1 MKRFITSLLALPL
14 IVAFAVSCDRNEL
27 EEEESVAI
35 EGLAE
40 TIEFTAVPTG
50 DVTFSITSNVEWSI
64 SMENLDWV
72 SISPSRGLG
81 RNETAVV
88 TISPDVNKDLEFRQ
102 GTFVLR
108 AGSVSRTVTLTQAA
122 GELDPVFNVSG
133 TEGDAFYIEALN
145 VEGSVFNVSSNRDWT
160 ATLDGMSWA
169 TVSPLE
175 GGRDRSATIT
185 VVPKAVND
193 GEDKEGTI
201 SFDYGAAAPKVVKIV
216 HKKFV
221 PEVSISVSELSA
233 SSIGKISDP
242 KVIVTSNA
250 PWTATFS
257 EDWVTADKMEGG
269 IGETEV
275 TVSVKGNNS
284 GSERSATVT
293 FTNSTA
299 TAVLTVNQSNEF
311 ITTSVESLAT
321 SKNEVTF
328 DVNANVDWTVVS
340 SESWASVSPA
350 EGTGNATVTVTLS
363 PLMPGAGSRQAQI
376 TVAAKNSEGLSAVI
390 ELTQNE
396 PVLLNFID
404 LYETPVLFNCSQQSW
419 NQKHNAEYITPGSTG
434 STADSKGTGRA
445 QSYSHLDNKDL
456 YMQFYDAPTGGFG
469 SELVYILPIDGAYT
483 TNYTWTDDAYE
494 FHIPVKRLDYGA
506 TITFEYGLAQG
517 GSNAPRIWNSEIS
530 LDGGTTWESFDTGN
544 TETSPNNN
552 QAGNTVLMAKNKKP
566 NHYKGTYQMGQG
578 VQDLEVLIRVRS
590 VDASHVWSGSATKTV
605 SKPQGTSMRLIGGT
619 DHPWVEKVE
628 EAVAYGPK
636 ISVSNEGGGFV
647 PELAVSSNT
656 LRAEGTSVSFDVTS
670 NVAWTVSSAE
680 SWATVSPAEGTG
692 NAAVTVTLTELAPGE
707 DNRTVA
713 VTVAA
718 KDYAGYSATVFVEQ
732 VAPQLDAKYVD
743 LYATPVMFNSSQYE
757 WAATYNPD
765 WATEGQSG
773 TPGKPNDDYP
783 GVVGSGKGLG
793 LAYSY
798 THYENKEV
806 KLQFVDI
813 VEDPQTSPAVF
824 MMPGDAAFTTK
835 GWWQD
840 DAFQFQ
846 IPVAKLEAGSTLH
859 FDFSL
864 MGGGGNIP
872 ILFMAELSFDE
883 GKTWIPFETG
893 KMEAGPVTGFK
904 GNLVMTGK
912 SKTVNPFE
920 TTYVIQETVRG
931 VYMLARIRIADATH
945 TFDKNGKVS
954 TTSKPSSTSIRL
966 FGTGYTFVEGKSDAN
981 PYGPKFYM
989 TK

>member
-27 EEEESVAI
+27 EEEESVTI

-81 RNETAVV
+81 RNETTVV
-88 TISPDVNKDLEFRQ
+88 TISPDVNKDFESRQ

-122 GELDPVFNVSG
+122 GEADPVFNLSG
-133 TEGDAFYIEALN
+133 TEGDVFYIEALN

-175 GGRDRSATIT
+175 GVKDRSATIT
-185 VVPKAVND
+185 VVPKAINEGD
-193 GEDKEGTI
+193 DKEGTI

-233 SSIGKISDP
+233 SSIGTISDP
-242 KVIVTSNA
+242 KVVVTSNA
-250 PWTATFS
+250 PWTAACS
-257 EDWVTADKMEGG
+257 EEWVTVDKKEGE

-275 TVSVKGNNS
+275 TVSVKGNNT

-340 SESWASVSPA
+340 SESWATVSPA

-363 PLMPGAGSRQAQI
+363 PLMPGSGSRKAQI
-376 TVAAKNSEGLSAVI
+376 TVAAKNSEGLSAVV

-419 NQKHNAEYITPGSTG
+419 NVANNAEYISPGSTG

-456 YMQFYDAPTGGFG
+456 YMQYYDAPTGGFG
-469 SELVYILPIDGAYT
+469 SELKYIMPADGAYT
-483 TNYTWTDDAYE
+483 ANYTWTDDAFE
-494 FHIPVKRLDYGA
+494 FHIPVKKLDYGA

-517 GSNAPRIWNSEIS
+517 GKNAPRIWNSEIS

-544 TETSPNNN
+544 TETSPNNG
-552 QAGNTVLMAKNKKP
+552 QTGNSVLMSGNKKP
-566 NHYKGTYQMGQG
+566 NHYKGTYQMQQG
-578 VQDLEVLIRVRS
+578 VQDLEVIIRVRS
-590 VDASHVWSGSATKTV
+590 VDASHVWTGSATNTV
-605 SKPQGTSMRLIGGT
+605 TKPQGTSIRLIGGT

-656 LRAEGTSVSFDVTS
+656 LSAEGTSVSFDVTS
-670 NVAWTVSSAE
+670 NVAWTASSAD

-692 NAAVTVTLTELAPGE
+692 NAAVTVTFTELAPGA
-707 DNRTVA
+707 DNRTTTI
-713 VTVAA
+713 TVSA
-718 KDYAGYSATVFVEQ
+718 KEYAGYTQTIIVEQ
-732 VAPQLDAKYVD
+732 IAPPPAEPEGNYVD
-743 LYATPVMFNSSQYE
+743 LTATPVLFCSNNQAWNVANSPDY
-757 WAATYNPD
+757 AT
-765 WATEGQSG
+765 SG
-773 TPGKPNDDYP
+773 KTGSEAV
-783 GVVGSGKGLG
+783 GGSGKGDGRLKS
-793 LAYSY
+793 YS
-798 THYENKEV
+798 HVDNPEV
-806 KLQFVDI
+806 FMQFV
-813 VEDPQTSPAVF
+813 SPNTYGPIF
-824 MMPGDAAFTTK
+824 IMAAEGNITAQNVWT
-835 GWWQD
+835 D
-840 DAFQFQ
+840 DAFTFH
-846 IPVAKLEAGSTLH
+846 IPVSKINAGQTLHIEYGLYGTDAAPSYWNSEVSLDGGATWISFETGEKYTTAGIAVEANSWAGSTKKSEVHVAGSCVL
-859 FDFSL
+859 SKTIEK
-864 MGGGGNIP
+864 M
-872 ILFMAELSFDE
+872 ELLVRIRCADGTYTIN
-883 GKTWIPFETG
+883 GKTRTAPSSSGT
-893 KMEAGPVTGFK
+893 
-904 GNLVMTGK
+904 
-912 SKTVNPFE
+912 
-920 TTYVIQETVRG
+920 
-931 VYMLARIRIADATH
+931 IRIIGGVGHD
-945 TFDKNGKVS
+945 
-954 TTSKPSSTSIRL
+954 
-966 FGTGYTFVEGKSDAN
+966 VENNAN
-981 PYGPKFYM
+981 IEPVMGPKIYV
-989 TK
+989 K

>member
-27 EEEESVAI
+27 EEEESVVI

-81 RNETAVV
+81 RNETTVV
-88 TISPDVNKDLEFRQ
+88 TISPDVNKDFESRQ

-122 GELDPVFNVSG
+122 GEADPVFNLSG

-145 VEGSVFNVSSNRDWT
+145 VEGSVFKVSSNRDWT

-175 GGRDRSATIT
+175 GGKDRSATIT
-185 VVPKAVND
+185 VVPKAVNEGD
-193 GEDKEGTI
+193 DKEGTI

-250 PWTATFS
+250 PWTATCS
-257 EDWVTADKMEGG
+257 EEWVTVDKKEGE

-328 DVNANVDWTVVS
+328 DVNSNVDWTVVA

-350 EGTGNATVTVTLS
+350 EGTGNATVTITLS
-363 PLMPGAGSRQAQI
+363 PLMPGSGSRQAQI
-376 TVAAKNSEGLSAVI
+376 TVAAKNSEGLSAIV

-396 PVLLNFID
+396 PVLLNYID

-419 NQKHNAEYITPGSTG
+419 NVANNAEYISPGSTG

-456 YMQFYDAPTGGFG
+456 YMQYYDSPTGGFG
-469 SELVYILPIDGAYT
+469 SELKFIMPADGAYT
-483 TNYTWTDDAYE
+483 ANYTWTDDAFE
-494 FHIPVKRLDYGA
+494 FHIPVKKLDYGA

-544 TETSPNNN
+544 TETSPNNG
-552 QAGNTVLMAKNKKP
+552 QTGNSVLKSGNKKP

-578 VQDLEVLIRVRS
+578 VQDLEVIIRVRS
-590 VDASHVWSGSATKTV
+590 VDASHVWTGSATKTV

-670 NVAWTVSSAE
+670 NVAWTASSAD

-692 NAAVTVTLTELAPGE
+692 NAAVTVAFTELAPGA
-707 DNRTVA
+707 DNRTTTI
-713 VTVAA
+713 TVSA
-718 KDYAGYSATVFVEQ
+718 KEYEGYTQTIIVEQIAPAPAGPEGNYIDLASTPVLFNACDQAWNIANNPDYATA
-732 VAPQLDAKYVD
+732 
-743 LYATPVMFNSSQYE
+743 
-757 WAATYNPD
+757 
-765 WATEGQSG
+765 GQ
-773 TPGKPNDDYP
+773 
-783 GVVGSGKGLG
+783 
-793 LAYSY
+793 
-798 THYENKEV
+798 
-806 KLQFVDI
+806 
-813 VEDPQTSPAVF
+813 
-824 MMPGDAAFTTK
+824 
-835 GWWQD
+835 
-840 DAFQFQ
+840 
-846 IPVAKLEAGSTLH
+846 
-859 FDFSL
+859 
-864 MGGGGNIP
+864 
-872 ILFMAELSFDE
+872 
-883 GKTWIPFETG
+883 TG
-893 KMEAGPVTGFK
+893 A
-904 GNLVMTGK
+904 
-912 SKTVNPFE
+912 
-920 TTYVIQETVRG
+920 
-931 VYMLARIRIADATH
+931 
-945 TFDKNGKVS
+945 
-954 TTSKPSSTSIRL
+954 
-966 FGTGYTFVEGKSDAN
+966 
-981 PYGPKFYM
+981 
-989 TK
+989 

>member
-27 EEEESVAI
+27 EEEESVTI

-72 SISPSRGLG
+72 TISPSRGLG
-81 RNETAVV
+81 RNETTVV
-88 TISPDVNKDLEFRQ
+88 TISPDVNKDFESRQ

-122 GELDPVFNVSG
+122 GEADPVFNLSG

-175 GGRDRSATIT
+175 GVKDRSATIT
-185 VVPKAVND
+185 VVPKAINEGD
-193 GEDKEGTI
+193 DKEGTI

-221 PEVSISVSELSA
+221 PEVSLSVSELSA

-242 KVIVTSNA
+242 KVVVTSNA
-250 PWTATFS
+250 PWTATCS
-257 EDWVTADKMEGG
+257 EEWVTVDKKEGE

-275 TVSVKGNNS
+275 TVSVKGNDT

-350 EGTGNATVTVTLS
+350 EGTGNATVTITLS

-419 NQKHNAEYITPGSTG
+419 NVANNAEYISPGSTG

-456 YMQFYDAPTGGFG
+456 YMQYYDAPTGGFG
-469 SELVYILPIDGAYT
+469 SELKFIMPVDGAYT
-483 TNYTWTDDAYE
+483 ANYTWTDDAFE
-494 FHIPVKRLDYGA
+494 FHIPVKKLDYGA

-544 TETSPNNN
+544 TETSPNNG
-552 QAGNTVLMAKNKKP
+552 QTGNSVLKSGNKKP
-566 NHYKGTYQMGQG
+566 NHYKGTYQMQQG
-578 VQDLEVLIRVRS
+578 VQDLEVIIRVRS
-590 VDASHVWSGSATKTV
+590 VDASHAWTGTATKTV

-670 NVAWTVSSAE
+670 NVAWTASSAD

-692 NAAVTVTLTELAPGE
+692 NAAVTVTFTELAPGA
-707 DNRTVA
+707 DNRTTTI
-713 VTVAA
+713 TVSA
-718 KDYAGYSATVFVEQ
+718 KEYAGYTQTIIVEQ
-732 VAPQLDAKYVD
+732 IAPAPAGPEGNYID
-743 LYATPVMFNSSQYE
+743 LASTPVLFNACDQAWNIANNPDYAT
-757 WAATYNPD
+757 A
-765 WATEGQSG
+765 GQTG
-773 TPGKPNDDYP
+773 AKPAGDPGQ
-783 GVVGSGKGLG
+783 GSGKGTG
-793 LAYSY
+793 
-798 THYENKEV
+798 
-806 KLQFVDI
+806 KLQSYSHYSNPDLYIQYVASPRAEGHSAPAFIMPANGITVK
-813 VEDPQTSPAVF
+813 QTW
-824 MMPGDAAFTTK
+824 T
-835 GWWQD
+835 D
-840 DAFQFQ
+840 DAFD
-846 IPVAKLEAGSTLH
+846 IHLPVWKITAGQALH
-859 FDFSL
+859 FDFLIYCKGATS
-864 MGGGGNIP
+864 P
-872 ILFMAELSFDE
+872 RHYAVEASFDGGE
-883 GKTWIPFETG
+883 TWSMFDTGATYTTVSGAAANVDLLANESYTPVEAKFVVNNEVSNSEVLVRVRIP
-893 KMEAGPVTGFK
+893 
-904 GNLVMTGK
+904 
-912 SKTVNPFE
+912 
-920 TTYVIQETVRG
+920 
-931 VYMLARIRIADATH
+931 DATH
-945 TFDKNGKVS
+945 TVS
-954 TTSKPSSTSIRL
+954 TKAQPQGTAPGGGAIRL
-966 FGTGYTFVEGKSDAN
+966 LGLNQTDVNGTYTES
-981 PYGPKFYM
+981 GPKIYV
-989 TK
+989 K

>member
-27 EEEESVAI
+27 EEEESVTI

-81 RNETAVV
+81 RNETTVV
-88 TISPDVNKDLEFRQ
+88 TITPDVNKDFESRQ

-122 GELDPVFNVSG
+122 GEADPVFNLSG

-175 GGRDRSATIT
+175 GVKDRSATIT
-185 VVPKAVND
+185 VVPKAINEGD
-193 GEDKEGTI
+193 DKEGTI

-221 PEVSISVSELSA
+221 PEVSLSVSELSA
-233 SSIGKISDP
+233 SSIGTISDP
-242 KVIVTSNA
+242 KVVVTSNA
-250 PWTATFS
+250 PWTATCS
-257 EDWVTADKMEGG
+257 EEWVTVDKKEGE

-275 TVSVKGNNS
+275 TVSVKGNNT

-340 SESWASVSPA
+340 SESWASVSPE
-350 EGTGNATVTVTLS
+350 EGTGNATVTITLS

-419 NQKHNAEYITPGSTG
+419 NVANNAEYISPGSTG

-456 YMQFYDAPTGGFG
+456 YMQYYDAPTGGFG
-469 SELVYILPIDGAYT
+469 SELKFIMPADGAYT
-483 TNYTWTDDAYE
+483 ANYTWTDDAFE
-494 FHIPVKRLDYGA
+494 FHIPVKKLDYGT

-544 TETSPNNN
+544 TETSPNNG
-552 QAGNTVLMAKNKKP
+552 QTGNSVLMSGNKKP
-566 NHYKGTYQMGQG
+566 NHYKGTYQMQQG
-578 VQDLEVLIRVRS
+578 VQDLEVIIRVRS
-590 VDASHVWSGSATKTV
+590 VDASHVWTGSATKTV

-670 NVAWTVSSAE
+670 NVAWTASSAD

-692 NAAVTVTLTELAPGE
+692 NAAVTVTFTELAPGA
-707 DNRTVA
+707 DNRTTTI
-713 VTVAA
+713 TVSA
-718 KDYAGYSATVFVEQ
+718 KEYAGYTQTIILEQ
-732 VAPQLDAKYVD
+732 IAPAPAGPEGNYID
-743 LYATPVMFNSSQYE
+743 LASTPVLFNACDQAWNIANNPDYAT
-757 WAATYNPD
+757 A
-765 WATEGQSG
+765 GQTG
-773 TPGKPNDDYP
+773 AKPAGDPGQ
-783 GVVGSGKGLG
+783 GSGKGTG
-793 LAYSY
+793 
-798 THYENKEV
+798 
-806 KLQFVDI
+806 KLQSYSHYSNPDLYIQYVASPRAEGHSAPAFIMPANGITVK
-813 VEDPQTSPAVF
+813 QTW
-824 MMPGDAAFTTK
+824 T
-835 GWWQD
+835 D
-840 DAFQFQ
+840 DAFE
-846 IPVAKLEAGSTLH
+846 IHLPVWKITAGQALH
-859 FDFSL
+859 FDFLIYCKGVTS
-864 MGGGGNIP
+864 P
-872 ILFMAELSFDE
+872 RHYAVEASFDGGE
-883 GKTWIPFETG
+883 TWSMFDTG
-893 KMEAGPVTGFK
+893 ATYTTVSGAAANVDLLANESYTPVEAKFVV
-904 GNLVMTGK
+904 NNEVSNSEVLV
-912 SKTVNPFE
+912 
-920 TTYVIQETVRG
+920 
-931 VYMLARIRIADATH
+931 RIRIPDATH
-945 TFDKNGKVS
+945 TVS
-954 TTSKPSSTSIRL
+954 TKEQPHGTAPGAGAIRL
-966 FGTGYTFVEGKSDAN
+966 LGLNQTNVNGTYSES
-981 PYGPKFYM
+981 GPKIYV
-989 TK
+989 K